1 MSIDLNPPR
10 VNGNYETTR
19 IIWSVILFLLFT
31 GCNEQNLT
39 QLPGEEER
47 DVFKKMALAME
58 AIPKYWQGYDIKST
72 PLYITFKANGSLP
85 ARGYLLN
92 VPDGITLPEGTSAL
106 DGYEK
111 FGLNLYRNDQL
122 LQSTAELVDVGG
134 GLKFPAYIYSNT
146 TFIAFE
152 HTDTPGAIAYLNF
165 KTQNNNW
172 IPLFSIHEL
181 FHVYQIKQNWNK
193 QGQKFDVAGYPFNRN
208 LLTFYLY
215 LWELATEAYSLKDI
229 KAQDDFLKHYVV
241 IKTAMK
247 DLDITEE
254 QLVTS
259 MGDYQELLEGTARYI
274 EHFVAAETYFP
285 TINED
290 PTHGWS
296 ATLNANPSKNT
307 IRNAFSHRMG
317 YHVGAI
323 VTKILL
329 ARDPSVIDRYRNGE
343 TPYQVAQ
350 DYLRLNESQLQSI
363 MSELVLRTEWLEHSL
378 RADALMTILEN

>member
-1 MSIDLNPPR
+1 MNIDLR
-10 VNGNYETTR
+10 ATKVFGNDKMVR
-19 IIWSVILFLLFT
+19 IVWFITLLSIFAH
-31 GCNEQNLT
+31 CDEPNLI

-47 DVFKKMALAME
+47 AVFKKMALAME
-58 AIPKYWQGYDIKST
+58 AIPKYWQGYDIRST

-92 VPDGITLPEGTSAL
+92 VPDGIILPEGTIAL
-106 DGYEK
+106 DGYET
-111 FGLNLYRNDQL
+111 FGLNLFRNDQL
-122 LQSTAELVDVGG
+122 LQSTAELVHVGG
-134 GLKFPAYIYSNT
+134 GFSFPAYVYSNT
-146 TFIAFE
+146 TFITFE
-152 HTDTPGAIAYLNF
+152 HVNTPGSLTYLNF
-165 KTQNNNW
+165 KIQDNNW

-181 FHVYQIKQNWNK
+181 FHIYQMNENWNR

-215 LWELATEAYSLKDI
+215 LWELTVDAYSLQDI
-229 KAQDDFLKHYVV
+229 KAQDDFLKYYVV
-241 IKTAMK
+241 LKTAMK
-247 DLDITEE
+247 DLDITDE

-285 TINED
+285 TISQD

-296 ATLNANPSKNT
+296 AMLNTNPSKNT

-323 VTKILL
+323 VTKILFE
-329 ARDPSVIDRYRNGE
+329 RDLEVIERYRNGE
-343 TPYQVAQ
+343 TPYQLAL
-350 DYLRLNESQLQSI
+350 DYLKLNEIELQSI
-363 MSELVLRTEWLEHSL
+363 LSELVSRSDWQEHAQQ
-378 RADALMTILEN
+378 ADALMSILEN